1 MSRAQTLATAEA
13 DGTEKASIGLRGA
26 HWTQKPLSAMTERD
40 WRIFRE
46 DFDIRVKGGKAPLP
60 LRSWEEGHLAD
71 SITQV
76 ILTLY
81 LNVTRHTEYYVLYY
95 DAILMLR
102 ASIVLILNEAVL
114 CMLLH
119 RNIQQM

>member
-114 CMLLH
+114 CMLLN